1 MIFIAYI
8 KCRSKSRQPPKTNP
22 SDKGFLNLVKW
33 NFTLNI
39 YEYSCKMYQFLTSIK
54 VFILDSH
61 LQSGGSAL
69 RCCAGDWICHLSGW
83 CLFYCTVFGYEEF
96 ANRQTVVINTTL
108 SATSAEACWAE
119 LIFIYRTF
127 CWKNS
132 VQPTKAPTK
141 MTDTNPILV
150 RIGCQYNHLFLF
162 RSVSFSLC
170 FICCTFWAVLA
181 FLSSRIRFRRTLGTN
196 KNK

>member
-1 MIFIAYI
+1 MLGWGL
-8 KCRSKSRQPPKTNP
+8 T
-22 SDKGFLNLVKW
+22 
-33 NFTLNI
+33 
-39 YEYSCKMYQFLTSIK
+39 TSIIWLVSTLLLCFLGMRRLLIDK
-54 VFILDSH
+54 P
-61 LQSGGSAL
+61 L
-69 RCCAGDWICHLSGW
+69 RLMQHCQLLVQKLAG
-83 CLFYCTVFGYEEF
+83 
-96 ANRQTVVINTTL
+96 Q
-108 SATSAEACWAE
+108 
-119 LIFIYRTF
+119 IYRSF

-181 FLSSRIRFRRTLGTN
+181 FLSSRIRFRRTLWIN
-196 KNK
+196 KNKQKEVLGRT